1 VFIDLSTAEGA
12 LKPQEKGFSCDA
24 PSGPPTGEVELHMV
38 IPRISLRRS
47 FAAVAS
53 LVAALIVLGAAPPEH
68 SDTTSL
74 TGQLLIA
81 APTIGDPRFARTVIL
96 MVRHDKEGAL
106 GIVINRPVGERSIAA
121 LLEATGHDG
130 ADVAGIVRVFAGGPV
145 QPELGFVVHSAEYRR
160 AETVD
165 VDGRVAM
172 TASRQ
177 VLLDIGHNQGPEK
190 SLFALGYAGWGPG
203 QLEGELAR
211 HNWFTTPE
219 EPKLVFDGDR
229 GNLWEDAMARRTRE
243 L

>member
-1 VFIDLSTAEGA
+1 MFVPRVSPRGRFA
-12 LKPQEKGFSCDA
+12 L
-24 PSGPPTGEVELHMV
+24 
-38 IPRISLRRS
+38 
-47 FAAVAS
+47 AVS
-53 LVAALIVLGAAPPEH
+53 SVAALVILGVAPPEH

-74 TGQLLIA
+74 AGQLLIA
-81 APTIGDPRFARTVIL
+81 SPTIGDPRFAHTVIL

-121 LLEATGHDG
+121 LLEATGHDN
-130 ADVAGIVRVFAGGPV
+130 AEVAGILRVFAGGPV
-145 QPELGFVVHSAEYRR
+145 QPELGFVVHSAEYHR

-177 VLLDIGHNQGPEK
+177 VLLDIGHNEGPEK

-203 QLEGELAR
+203 QLEDELAR

-219 EPKLVFDGDR
+219 EPKLVFDDDR

>member
-1 VFIDLSTAEGA
+1 MSVLG
-12 LKPQEKGFSCDA
+12 
-24 PSGPPTGEVELHMV
+24 
-38 IPRISLRRS
+38 ISLRRTLT
-47 FAAVAS
+47 AAAS
-53 LVAALIVLGAAPPEH
+53 LLAALVVLGVAPPEH

-74 TGQLLIA
+74 AGQLLIA
-81 APTIGDPRFARTVIL
+81 APTIGDPRFAHTVIL
-96 MVRHDKEGAL
+96 MVRHDNEGAL

-121 LLEATGHDG
+121 LLEATGHNDP
-130 ADVAGIVRVFAGGPV
+130 DVAGILRVFAGGPV
-145 QPELGFVVHSAEYRR
+145 QPELGFVVHSTEYRR

-177 VLLDIGHNQGPEK
+177 VLLDIGHNQGPDK

-203 QLEGELAR
+203 QLEGELAH

-219 EPKLVFDGDR
+219 ESKLVFDDDR

>member
-1 VFIDLSTAEGA
+1 MFVLGIW
-12 LKPQEKGFSCDA
+12 
-24 PSGPPTGEVELHMV
+24 
-38 IPRISLRRS
+38 IRRT
-47 FAAVAS
+47 FTAVAS
-53 LVAALIVLGAAPPEH
+53 LFVALMILGIAPPEH

-74 TGQLLIA
+74 AGQLLIA
-81 APTIGDPRFARTVIL
+81 TPTIGDPRFAHTVIL
-96 MVRHDKEGAL
+96 MVRHDQEGAL

-121 LLEATGHDG
+121 LLEATGHDD

-145 QPELGFVVHSAEYRR
+145 QPELGFVLHSAEYRR

-203 QLEGELAR
+203 QLEGELAN

-219 EPKLVFDGDR
+219 EPKLVFDDDR
-229 GNLWEDAMARRTRE
+229 DNLWEDAMARRTRE

>member
-1 VFIDLSTAEGA
+1 ML
-12 LKPQEKGFSCDA
+12 
-24 PSGPPTGEVELHMV
+24 
-38 IPRISLRRS
+38 PRIPLRRS
-47 FAAVAS
+47 LAAVAS
-53 LVAALIVLGAAPPEH
+53 LVALLVTLGLAPPEH
-68 SDTTSL
+68 ADSTSL
-74 TGQLLIA
+74 AGQLLIA
-81 APTIGDPRFARTVIL
+81 APTIGDPRFAHTVIL
-96 MVRHDKEGAL
+96 MVRHDKEGAF

-121 LLEATGHDG
+121 MLEATGHDH

-177 VLLDIGHNQGPEK
+177 VLLDLGHSHGPEK

-203 QLEGELAR
+203 QLEDELAQ
-211 HNWFTTPE
+211 HNWFTAPE
-219 EPKLVFDGDR
+219 EPKLVFDDDR
-229 GNLWEDAMARRTRE
+229 DSLWEDAMARRTRE

>member
-1 VFIDLSTAEGA
+1 MFVPRVSPRGRFA
-12 LKPQEKGFSCDA
+12 L
-24 PSGPPTGEVELHMV
+24 
-38 IPRISLRRS
+38 
-47 FAAVAS
+47 AVS
-53 LVAALIVLGAAPPEH
+53 SVAALVILGVAPPEH

-74 TGQLLIA
+74 AGQLLIA
-81 APTIGDPRFARTVIL
+81 SPTIGDPRFAHTVIL

-121 LLEATGHDG
+121 LLEATGHDN
-130 ADVAGIVRVFAGGPV
+130 AEVTGILRVFAGGPV
-145 QPELGFVVHSAEYRR
+145 QPELGFVVHSAEYHR

-177 VLLDIGHNQGPEK
+177 VLLDIGHNEGPEK

-203 QLEGELAR
+203 QLEDELAR

-219 EPKLVFDGDR
+219 EPKLVFDDDR